1 MKKENKKI
9 VVVGAGAVGCFFGG
23 LLARAGED
31 VTLIARENHVA
42 AIVKNGLYIESLQF
56 KERVRINASTSTE
69 SLCEADLILLCV
81 KSPDTD
87 GVIKEIKPHLKPEAV
102 ILSMQNGVDNVDRIK
117 SQVSNQVYPAV
128 VYVATA
134 MAGDGHVKHFGRG
147 ELVIGDMDGIETATA
162 QATLQEIANTFTA
175 AQIPCAISKQI
186 KKDMWLKFLVNCCY
200 NGISAIGQTS
210 YGELIKKP
218 EIQELIENL
227 TKEFL
232 LVASFENVNI
242 SAEEANHVNQQI
254 ALTMSGQKSSTAQ
267 DLMRKRKTEIEFL
280 NGLIVRK
287 AAEHRVHAPTHQAIF
302 ALVKMLELDLLNAS

>member
-9 VVVGAGAVGCFFGG
+9 VVLGAGAVGCFFGG

-42 AIVKNGLYIESLQF
+42 AILKNGLYIDSLQF
-56 KERVRINASTSTE
+56 KEHVRIKASTSTE
-69 SLCEADLILLCV
+69 SLSQADLILLCV

-87 GVIKEIKPHLKPEAV
+87 GAIKEIKPYIKPDAV

-117 SQVSNQVYPAV
+117 SQVSNHVYPAV

-147 ELVIGDMDGIETATA
+147 ELVIGDMDGTESAA
-162 QATLQEIANTFTA
+162 SQAVLQEIVSTFTA
-175 AQIPCAISKQI
+175 AKIPCVVSNQI

-218 EIQELIENL
+218 EIQDLIQSL

-287 AAEHRVHAPTHQAIF
+287 ATEHGVHAPTHQAIF